1 MMDMRRSWVDCW
13 AAGRLNPGGGPPL
26 GHGVSAHDVDQ
37 LLHLSVWKPYSQLT
51 KHDDAGYVTHV
62 RSGGRSWEGQAQ
74 TWVETE
80 VVAGANAADGADSLV
95 QRYNAA
101 VLLLEATQA
110 QVPLP

>member
-1 MMDMRRSWVDCW
+1 M
-13 AAGRLNPGGGPPL
+13 
-26 GHGVSAHDVDQ
+26 
-37 LLHLSVWKPYSQLT
+37 
-51 KHDDAGYVTHV
+51 HDDAGCVTHV
-62 RSGGRSWEGQAQ
+62 RSGGRSWEGKAQ

-80 VVAGANAADGADSLV
+80 VVAGAGAADGADSLV